1 MIGVSSFGLLPG
13 RTSGLALLRMA
24 ALATAS
30 FCTTA
35 RIAAC
40 RSSLRNSAT
49 QRVRA
54 RWVVVQVRMASGG
67 GGGSGGSG
75 GNRAVLW
82 FRGTDLRVHDNV
94 VVHEAARRVQA
105 GQVSEVR
112 VRQLPVAGI
121 EGMQQE

>member
-40 RSSLRNSAT
+40 RSILRNSAT

-54 RWVVVQVRMASGG
+54 RWVVVQVRMAS